1 MYKEEYLS
9 QSNYSIN
16 LKSLWEHSQIH
27 SARQPLPWYQNEAKT
42 LHKKRK
48 NYRPIFLMNI
58 DAKIFNKILANQI
71 QQYIKRIIHHDQVK
85 FIPGSQGW
93 FEIHKSI
100 DLIHHINKRRD
111 KNYMIVSIDTE
122 KTLDKIQCLFMIK
135 TLIKVCIE
143 GTYLNIMKAIYDK
156 SNSPHLIQLWK
167 I

>member
-1 MYKEEYLS
+1 
-9 QSNYSIN
+9 
-16 LKSLWEHSQIH
+16 
-27 SARQPLPWYQNEAKT
+27 
-42 LHKKRK
+42 
-48 NYRPIFLMNI
+48 MNI

-135 TLIKVCIE
+135 TLINVCIE

-156 SNSPHLIQLWK
+156 SNSPHLIQF
-167 I
+167 